1 MLENRKVKKKYFEI
15 PLSPYFLKSK
25 KSFFL
30 MVVGLK
36 SYSSSWSNAPA
47 MGRSRGKDF
56 FLIILYDELKQ
67 LEEQKTH
74 KLSLCIKHYT
84 LFKKSNER

>member
-36 SYSSSWSNAPA
+36 SYSSSWSNTPA
-47 MGRSRGKDF
+47 MG
-56 FLIILYDELKQ
+56 
-67 LEEQKTH
+67 
-74 KLSLCIKHYT
+74 
-84 LFKKSNER
+84 

>member
-1 MLENRKVKKKYFEI
+1 MLENRTVKKKYFEI

-25 KSFFL
+25 KSFFKWL
-30 MVVGLK
+30 LDSKATAHLGRTPRPWGDHVV
-36 SYSSSWSNAPA
+36 
-47 MGRSRGKDF
+47 RTF